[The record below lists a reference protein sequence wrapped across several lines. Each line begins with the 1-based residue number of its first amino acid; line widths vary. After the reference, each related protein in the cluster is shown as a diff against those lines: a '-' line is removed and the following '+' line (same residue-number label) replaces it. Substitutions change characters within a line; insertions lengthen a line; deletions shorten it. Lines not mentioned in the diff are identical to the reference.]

1 MQALHDWR
9 LAMNSGMLHLMT
21 VNYLAHFYLAYPDSN
36 LMFGNYIGDGVRG
49 SDFNKFSE
57 QVARGIRFH
66 RFIDTYTDTH
76 DEVSKAKRLFHPS
89 QAKFSG
95 VVVDVMFDHLLALH
109 WKNYCSIELDAFATY
124 CYEVIAHHSE
134 KLPVRSERFY
144 HYMSGNNILPKYAAE
159 EGITQ
164 VFRGMD
170 SRTKYTSNM
179 VSSVADASSFKGE
192 LTDHFKRFFPNLVD
206 VCEAWKKEH

>member
-1 MQALHDWR
+1 
-9 LAMNSGMLHLMT
+9 MNSGILHLMT
-21 VNYLAHFYLAYPDSN
+21 VNYLAHFYLAYPDPD

-49 SDFNKFSE
+49 SDFNGFSHE
-57 QVARGIRFH
+57 VARGIRFH

-76 DEVSKAKRLFHPS
+76 DEVSQAKRLFYPS

-95 VVVDVMFDHLLALH
+95 VVVDVMFDHILALH
-109 WKNYCSIELDAFATY
+109 WKEYCDIDLNDFAKH
-124 CYEVIAHHSE
+124 CYQVIDDHHNI
-134 KLPVRSERFY
+134 LPLRSERFY
-144 HYMSGNNILPKYAAE
+144 QYMAGQNILPKYATE

-170 SRTKYTSNM
+170 SRTKFSSNM
-179 VSSVADASSFKGE
+179 LSSISDAEPFKDE

-206 VCEAWKKEH
+206 VCEAWKKEN